1 MKYIA
6 LTIGGHYVRCGLDGT
21 YGLPGVYANGT
32 GLGDDSIFERIQVGP
47 GRVVLH
53 PLSGGFLQARPDHTL
68 AVNPD
73 GYEVWETFEEI
84 EWPGDRFSLR
94 TWQRRFVCAEKGGG
108 GAMIADRTEAGEWER
123 FYYEVPP
130 AGFLP
135 PEPAPEQRPGVH
147 DTIGGGPR
155 RLGTTARVDVVTA
168 STADATPLRSSPEPP
183 ATVS

>member
-73 GYEVWETFEEI
+73 GYEVWETFDEI

-94 TWQRRFVCAEKGGG
+94 TWQRRFVCAESGGG

-130 AGFLP
+130 AGLLP
-135 PEPAPEQRPGVH
+135 PEPAPEQRPGVR
-147 DTIGGGPR
+147 DTIGGKSS
-155 RLGTTARVDVVTA
+155 RLGTVGRVERGGRIDGGR
-168 STADATPLRSSPEPP
+168 DATPFKP
-183 ATVS
+183 